1 MCSGDGGGRE
11 ETSWKTKED
20 LEMVCGRH
28 EKDKQQRGESFRS
41 SIVWETHSPSS
52 PIKENKDIKKRE
64 RLGTKVLL
72 EGKIKTMEESKKYCR

>member
-11 ETSWKTKED
+11 ETSWRIKED

-28 EKDKQQRGESFRS
+28 EKDKPQRGESFQS
-41 SIVWETHSPSS
+41 SVVGETHSPSI

-64 RLGTKVLL
+64 RLGTKVQL
-72 EGKIKTMEESKKYCR
+72 EGKIKNNEGK